1 MYAWRNL
8 TAEQRQEVLLYRVNS
23 HHPWHSPPLVFREG
37 RFHLSAACYEHQ
49 PHIGRNLNRLSA
61 FCQRL
66 LEVLAEI
73 QTPVFAWCVLPNHY
87 HLLIETGDL
96 KRLKR
101 ELGKLHGRTSHDW
114 NLAEDANGRTVW
126 HRCADRKI
134 RNERHYWATLN
145 YIHNNPVHYGYVS
158 LWTDWPFSSASDFI
172 AQAGRENAISI
183 WRDYPVLDYG
193 KGWDDAD
200 L

>member
-8 TAEQRQEVLLYRVNS
+8 TEEQQKEVLLYRVNA
-23 HHPWHSPPLVFREG
+23 HRPWHSPPLLFQAG

-49 PHIGRNLNRLSA
+49 PHIGRELNRIDA
-61 FCQRL
+61 FSQRL
-66 LEVLAEI
+66 LEVLAEA
-73 QTPVFAWCVLPNHY
+73 QATVFAWCVLPNHY

-96 KRLKR
+96 KRLKQAIGR
-101 ELGKLHGRTSHDW
+101 LHGRTSHDW
-114 NLAEDANGRTVW
+114 NLAEDATGRTVW
-126 HRCADRKI
+126 HRCADRKV

-145 YIHNNPVHYGYVS
+145 YIHNNPVHHGYVS
-158 LWTDWPFSSASDFI
+158 TWTDWPFSSAADFI
-172 AQAGRENAISI
+172 AQTGREKAISI

-193 KGWDDAD
+193 KSWDDPD

>member
-1 MYAWRNL
+1 MYEWRNL
-8 TAEQRQEVLLYRVNS
+8 TEEQRREILLYRVNE
-23 HHPWHSPPLVFREG
+23 HRPWHSPPLVFQEG

-49 PHIGRNLNRLSA
+49 PHIGRDPNRLAA
-61 FCQRL
+61 FSQRL
-66 LEVLAEI
+66 LEVLVET
-73 QTPVFAWCVLPNHY
+73 QVTVLAWCVLPNHY
-87 HLLIETGDL
+87 HLLLETSDL
-96 KRLKR
+96 KQLKR

-114 NLAEDANGRTVW
+114 NSEEATAGRTVW

-134 RNERHYWATLN
+134 RNESHYWATLN
-145 YIHNNPVHYGYVS
+145 YIHHNPVHHGYVES
-158 LWTDWPFSSASDFI
+158 WTDWPFSSAADFI
-172 AQAGRENAISI
+172 TEAGRERAVSI